1 MGRPLYEAVPDD
13 VDIIKL
19 TIGQRD
25 ALSRYKRHENIN
37 TFLANPR
44 TPTLIAGAALLV
56 SAPTILKLIFDA
68 LKKQGNGIDIKEE
81 AIDYLTFTKDFAEG
95 FFELSGAGK
104 FAGDPFAGEAQ
115 DFWDKYV
122 KK

>member
-1 MGRPLYEAVPDD
+1 MGYEAVPID
-13 VDIIKL
+13 VEIEQL
-19 TIGQRD
+19 TPGQRD
-25 ALSRYKRHENIN
+25 ALARYKRHENIN

-68 LKKQGNGIDIKEE
+68 LAKQKPEFDLDIAE
-81 AIDYLTFTKDFAEG
+81 AGVNYLTFTKDFAEG
-95 FFELSGAGK
+95 FFDVAGAGK
-104 FAGDPFAGEAQ
+104 FAGDPFAGEAK